1 MTPVS
6 EQHLRLVIADDDRG
20 FRETLLEML
29 PPHIESTSVENG
41 EAVIEV
47 VQQTRVDLV
56 LLDMHMPRLTGLEAI
71 RIVKSYNV
79 RLPCIL
85 MTADLTAELHQN
97 ARLAAVA
104 AVLAKPFTRKVL
116 IEAIS
121 TALQIRL

>member
-1 MTPVS
+1 FVS

-56 LLDMHMPRLTGLEAI
+56 LLDMHMPRLTGLEAV

-85 MTADLTAELHQN
+85 MTADLTAELHQD
-97 ARLAAVA
+97 ARRAAVA